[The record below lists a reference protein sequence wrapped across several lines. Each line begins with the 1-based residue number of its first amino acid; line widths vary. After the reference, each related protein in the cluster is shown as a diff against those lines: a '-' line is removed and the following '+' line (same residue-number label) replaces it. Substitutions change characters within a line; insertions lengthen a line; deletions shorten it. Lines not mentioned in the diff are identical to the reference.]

1 MYTDLKGNCGRD
13 GGREK
18 GREERRK
25 ERREGGKERSKSCI
39 EIPQLGMLLFF
50 FFFGFCLFRGP
61 LLGHMEVARLGVQVE
76 L

>member
-50 FFFGFCLFRGP
+50 FVFCLFRGP
-61 LLGHMEVARLGVQVE
+61 LSGHMEVPRLVV
-76 L
+76 